1 MQSPDL
7 LPTNEARFA
16 ESREER
22 VNRLVGVAR
31 SMLPN
36 AAHLEGAGSALPGRC
51 EVQRRIAARLKA
63 VDVVG
68 QLPCE
73 ATNALARD
81 VAHRGHAAIE
91 RISRGDVQLQ
101 DLDDEAVGNLEA
113 VIRVVGRPAWYLRQN
128 VPMPDPGIELN
139 RDDDL
144 WIVKIGTAGMK
155 LRRTCGCVGVVT
167 LASSGEPLPFGTAW
181 MIGPRTIVTNAH
193 VAKGLA
199 YQASGIPPGDARG
212 NWRMR
217 PGIMGEVNFAF
228 ENGRNSPAR
237 FDIEDVLYVQTSGV
251 PDIAVFRLRDSAAPA
266 PSPIA
271 VDLANRANWRGL
283 EVFAVGHPIRDLQN
297 DRNVQMVFG
306 ALDGTKRFSP
316 GKLVAVL
323 GGTVL
328 AHDCST
334 TNGSSGSP
342 IIDFVSLKAVGL
354 HYFGAPGARNESVL
368 LAAYAE
374 HPAIVKSVTNSWG

>member
-1 MQSPDL
+1 MPA
-7 LPTNEARFA
+7 PTEMGSAARFA
-16 ESREER
+16 ESAEER
-22 VNRLVGVAR
+22 ADRLVTIAR
-31 SMLPN
+31 SMLPGTG
-36 AAHLEGAGSALPGRC
+36 HVEGAGSELPSPC
-51 EVQRRIAARLKA
+51 EVQRRIATRLKA
-63 VDVVG
+63 ADVVG
-68 QLPCE
+68 QLPDE
-73 ATNALARD
+73 AANALARD

-91 RISRGDVQLQ
+91 QIYRGDVQLH
-101 DLDDEAVGNLEA
+101 DLDHESIANLEA
-113 VIRVVGRPAWYLRQN
+113 VIRVVGRPAWYVRQN
-128 VPMPDPGIELN
+128 VPMPDPDIELN
-139 RDDDL
+139 RDDDF

-155 LRRTCGCVGVVT
+155 LRRTCGCAGVVT
-167 LASSGEPLPFGTAW
+167 LASGGDPRPFGTAW

-193 VAKGLA
+193 VAKDLA
-199 YQASGIPPGDARG
+199 YRASGISPGDARD

-217 PGIMGEVNFAF
+217 PGITGAVNFAF

-237 FDIEDVLYVQTSGV
+237 FEIEDVLHVETSGV
-251 PDIAVFRLRDSAAPA
+251 PDVAMFRLRESAAPA

-271 VDLANRANWRGL
+271 VDLANRADWRGL

-297 DRNVQMVFG
+297 DRNVEMVFG

-316 GKLVAVL
+316 GKLVAVV
-323 GGTVL
+323 GATVL

-374 HPAIVKSVTNSWG
+374 HPAIVKSVTNSWD